1 MALFDEVVLTDS
13 VEIQTTPDKVF
24 DFLTGIRDDESYRT
38 WHPEDHVA
46 FRWLRGEPWQVG
58 SVAYAEEYLHGKL
71 HKLKLRVTEVVPNRK
86 IVYAPPSRLLRFF
99 FPHNVFLI
107 EPKGEACVFT
117 ATGSMRIGRLA
128 RALAGK
134 KVEDGIQGVRKHM
147 KEEGERLKQI
157 QESS

>member
-1 MALFDEVVLTDS
+1 MVLFDEEVLTDS
-13 VEIQTTPDKVF
+13 VEIQATPDKVF
-24 DFLTGIRDDESYRT
+24 DFLTGIRDDESYRA

-71 HKLKLRVTEVVPNRK
+71 HKLKFQVTEVVANRK
-86 IVYAPPSRLLRFF
+86 IVYAPASRLLRVF

-117 ATGSMRIGRLA
+117 ASGSTRIGRLA
-128 RALAGK
+128 RALAGN
-134 KVEDGIQGVRKHM
+134 KVEAGLRGV
-147 KEEGERLKQI
+147 
-157 QESS
+157 